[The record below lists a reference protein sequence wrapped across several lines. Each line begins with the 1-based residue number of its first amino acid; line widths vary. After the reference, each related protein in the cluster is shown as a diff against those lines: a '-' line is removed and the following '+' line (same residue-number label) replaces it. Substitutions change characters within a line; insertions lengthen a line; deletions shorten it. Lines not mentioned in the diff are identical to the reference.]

1 MKKIVEIEKR
11 IEKYMDL
18 MLDLG
23 IPLQKHIEN
32 YIQLRDL
39 VKEYETTE
47 SNQQSQIVDAE
58 KDDLEMTS
66 RQLVVAQ
73 NIVKKLRRRTRFKL
87 ADMTDSDLENIADDT
102 RMKNGKINYTKMGNF
117 LGVSRETV
125 RREITK
131 RKLTYLINSY

>member
-1 MKKIVEIEKR
+1 MKKIVEIENR

-47 SNQQSQIVDAE
+47 SNQQSQVVDAE
-58 KDDLEMTS
+58 KDDLIAALQDDVQDIQKES
-66 RQLVVAQ
+66 DRLDALKEQSK
-73 NIVKKLRRRTRFKL
+73 NIR
-87 ADMTDSDLENIADDT
+87 DN
-102 RMKNGKINYTKMGNF
+102 
-117 LGVSRETV
+117 
-125 RREITK
+125 
-131 RKLTYLINSY
+131 

>member
-1 MKKIVEIEKR
+1 MTMKKIVEIENR

-47 SNQQSQIVDAE
+47 SNQQSQVVDAE
-58 KDDLEMTS
+58 KDDLIAALQDDVQDIQKES
-66 RQLVVAQ
+66 DRLDALKEQSK
-73 NIVKKLRRRTRFKL
+73 NIR
-87 ADMTDSDLENIADDT
+87 DN
-102 RMKNGKINYTKMGNF
+102 
-117 LGVSRETV
+117 
-125 RREITK
+125 
-131 RKLTYLINSY
+131 